1 MPKFSPSPET
11 PTALDSA
18 ANCSPKKTAPPATET
33 PTKGSTFKSC
43 LGVQVQELLTVV
55 GSVGVAPRAIQRP
68 VPPPAPLGSTC
79 GGLLLGVGAVEA
91 LDERPLGPLGGE

>member
-43 LGVQVQELLTVV
+43 LGVQVQELLTAARQVRIRDDFAHKLSTQLV
-55 GSVGVAPRAIQRP
+55 RQRCHRDRET
-68 VPPPAPLGSTC
+68 A
-79 GGLLLGVGAVEA
+79 GGTDDAA
-91 LDERPLGPLGGE
+91 TQICSGPEQ